1 MTAYNPKYSQKNE
14 EYRRA
19 KYKRVALDYD
29 RTYYDQVLKP
39 AADRA
44 GLPVGSW
51 IKEIVYEYLKRRE

>member
-19 KYKRVALDYD
+19 KYRRVALDYE
-29 RTYYDQVLKP
+29 RAYYDEVLKP

-51 IKEIVYEYLKRRE
+51 IKSIIDKALRE